1 MQLKRWVTRLSCEV
15 VSQATQEQQDS
26 CLDLPLVQLL
36 RASVWALGRG
46 REQTG
51 VKNGIPEPV
60 GAGLGQMGDRQVVP
74 LDGVIIV

>member
-1 MQLKRWVTRLSCEV
+1 MRWYPR
-15 VSQATQEQQDS
+15 
-26 CLDLPLVQLL
+26 PLRSSKIHVWIYPLFSYLEHQC
-36 RASVWALGRG
+36 WALGRG